1 MNEVIADACSEII
14 NGILVG
20 AITRENLQNVK
31 IDISKR
37 FGLSLLLS
45 NSQIYNAADP
55 HKRKL
60 LQEVLQRKPVR
71 TASGVAVIAVMTSPH
86 PCPHGRCVPCPGGPP
101 FDTPQSYTGL
111 EPAAKRGIQHEYDP
125 YKQVRA
131 RLDQLQQ
138 IGHPIDKAELIVMGG
153 TFTARKLDYQ
163 EWFIRR
169 CLDAMN
175 DFPNEYTLGF
185 QFLGSAL
192 KQNESAKI
200 RNVGITFE
208 TRPDFS
214 RIYHVD
220 RMLGLGGTK
229 VELGVQSIDDS
240 VLQEINR
247 GHTVA
252 ASIEANRACRDSG
265 LKVGFHIMPGLP
277 GSDIDSDLKMFKAL
291 FREERFCPDYLKI
304 YLTLVTEGTKLHE
317 LWAMGKYKQIELND
331 GIELVASVKRM
342 LPKWVRLQRV
352 QRDIPANKI
361 ISGVTKGNL
370 RQLARERLAE
380 LGGICQCIRCR
391 EIGLKYITEVDEIEL
406 NMLKYRASGGVE
418 YFISFDGI
426 KDDVEALIGFT
437 RLRFPGQPHR
447 PEIDHNTALIREL
460 HVYGGMVNLG
470 EEPNGQWQHRGF
482 GSKLLRRAEE
492 IAIDAGKDK
501 LCVTSAVGVRQYYRR
516 HGYELEGPYM
526 TKSLS

>member
-14 NGILVG
+14 DGILVG
-20 AITRENLQNVK
+20 AITRENLQNIK
-31 IDISKR
+31 IEVSKR

-55 HKRKL
+55 QKRKL

-138 IGHPIDKAELIVMGG
+138 TGHPIDKAELIVMGG
-153 TFTARKLDYQ
+153 TFTARKFEYQ
-163 EWFIRR
+163 DWFIRR
-169 CLDAMN
+169 CLEAMN
-175 DFPNEYTLGF
+175 DFPNGCTPRLRVLENV
-185 QFLGSAL
+185 L

-214 RIYHVD
+214 RICHVD
-220 RMLGLGGTK
+220 RMLALGGTK

-252 ASIEANRACRDSG
+252 ASIEANRVCRDSG

-277 GSDIDSDLKMFKAL
+277 GSDLDSDLKMFKAL
-291 FREERFCPDYLKI
+291 FRKERFCPDYLKI

-317 LWAMGKYKQIELND
+317 LWATGKYKQIELKD
-331 GIELVASVKRM
+331 GIELVANAKRM

-352 QRDIPANKI
+352 QRDIPACKI

-370 RQLARERLAE
+370 RQLARERLTE
-380 LGGICQCIRCR
+380 LGGSCQCIRCR
-391 EIGLKYITEVDEIEL
+391 EIGLKYITEVDDIEL
-406 NMLKYRASGGVE
+406 NMLKYHASGGVE
-418 YFISFDGI
+418 YFISYDGI
-426 KDDVEALIGFT
+426 KDDVEALIGFL
-437 RLRFPGQPHR
+437 RLRFPHQPHR

-460 HVYGGMVNLG
+460 HVYGAMVNIG

-482 GSKLLRRAEE
+482 GSKLLRKAEE

-501 LCVTSAVGVRQYYRR
+501 LCVTSAVGARQYYRR
-516 HGYELEGPYM
+516 HGYERDGPYM